1 MFGGYLAIGCLVWV
15 WAWVW
20 AKLAGA
26 IAEKH
31 GILHRILP
39 AKIQTAWL
47 RFVPSPTDF
56 PGENC

>member
-1 MFGGYLAIGCLVWV
+1 MSGRCLVWV
-15 WAWVW
+15 LACVW
-20 AKLAGA
+20 ATLAGA
-26 IAEKH
+26 IAENY
-31 GILHRILP
+31 GILYGILP